1 MDFFVFSDKITCMKN
16 YDVIIIGAGAAGL
29 SAAGQICTHG
39 GKVLILE
46 MGATPARKV
55 MASGGGRCNIT
66 NTSANY
72 QRYFGKNP
80 QFVHSA
86 LTQVSPQNIL
96 DWAYKNK
103 IKLIQ
108 KTPGRYFCADGAG
121 KVVDAL
127 LNDARGADIF
137 YNANITSIEKTD
149 NQFIINRQFIADAL
163 IIATGGTS
171 FPVLG
176 VSDAGQKIAKQFG
189 HKIIPLRPAL
199 CAIAIRDANS
209 ELAGIS
215 IPAKIKIGK
224 NIISDD
230 LLFTHFGIGGPAAY
244 RASLYNLDNGFEI
257 NMLPDI
263 NLYEY
268 LRNAKQTNG
277 RKNLSTV
284 LSELLPTRI
293 AKSIAQNNISNIADI
308 KDKTLQEIAQ
318 NVNHY
323 YVPSDKIKLHGMQS
337 AEVVRGGVDVN
348 DISSKTMESQICSG
362 LFFAGEV
369 MDIAGDLGGFNLQ
382 WAWSSG
388 RVAGINAVCKKSE

>member
-1 MDFFVFSDKITCMKN
+1 MDFFVFSDKIACMEN

-215 IPAKIKIGK
+215 IPVKIKIGK

-293 AKSIAQNNISNIADI
+293 AKSIAQNNINNIADI

-323 YVPSDKIKLHGMQS
+323 YVSSDKIKLHGMQS

-348 DISSKTMESQICSG
+348 DISSKTMESKICSG